1 MILIDLR
8 LMLFILL
15 LLTIGCTV
23 GVWVGLRWIIVQYQ
37 SPNRALA
44 HLSDE
49 LPFGIIVIHKDGSVL
64 QANSI
69 AQRLI
74 AHHTGG
80 SAANQIL
87 APNSFIES
95 IHHTRSTSG
104 FFTQPTPLRWW
115 RYPLSRHTTV
125 LLLADTSDHQRLVR
139 RHQAFVGQMSHE
151 IRTPLTAIIAHL
163 EVARNPNTAPELN
176 EISIV
181 TVQKEAHRLARLV
194 RDLLELHR
202 LETAAE
208 LPFHPTNIVLIV
220 EDAITE
226 IFPHAEAKSIDISFE
241 AISPIPSILLQPDR
255 IKQVFL
261 NLLDN
266 AVKYC
271 RRGDSIRIHLNTSP
285 NGVKCAIVDSGPG
298 IPAAD
303 LARVQEPLYRA
314 RTDVEGSGI
323 GLALVSEIL
332 RRHRAELSID
342 SSTDPEHSGT
352 RCSWILPYTVD

>member
-8 LMLFILL
+8 LVLFVLL
-15 LLTIGCTV
+15 LLAIGCTF
-23 GVWVGLRWIIVQYQ
+23 GIGIGLRWVIVQHQ
-37 SPNRALA
+37 SPNKALA
-44 HLSDE
+44 NIPHE
-49 LPFGIIVIHKDGSVL
+49 LPFGIIVVHKDGSIL
-64 QANSI
+64 QANTI

-74 AHHTGG
+74 AYNIGDPTT
-80 SAANQIL
+80 NQI
-87 APNSFIES
+87 PVQNSFIES
-95 IHHTRSTSG
+95 IHHSHSTSG
-104 FFTQPTPLRWW
+104 FVTQPTPLRWW
-115 RYPLSRHTTV
+115 RYPLSRHITV
-125 LLLADTSDHQRLVR
+125 LLLADTSDQQRLVR

-163 EVARNPNTAPELN
+163 EVIRSPNTAAELN
-176 EISIV
+176 ETSIA
-181 TVQKEAHRLARLV
+181 TVKKEAHRLARLV

-202 LETAAE
+202 LETSAE
-208 LPFHPTNIVLIV
+208 LPLQPTDIVLVV

-226 IFPHAEAKSIDISFE
+226 IFPYAESKSIDISLE
-241 AISPIPSILLQPDR
+241 AITPIRPILLQPDR

-271 RRGDSIRIHLNTSP
+271 RPGDSIRIHLNASS
-285 NGVKCAIVDSGPG
+285 NGVHCAIADSGPG

-303 LARVQEPLYRA
+303 LSRVQEPLYRA

-332 RRHRAELSID
+332 RRHRAELHIE
-342 SSTDPEHSGT
+342 SSTEPEQTGT
-352 RCSWILPYTVD
+352 KCSWILPYTVD